1 MKNRLAG
8 ALCALLLLS
17 VAVAPVSADSIT
29 IKFTRVIDPLGLSDE
44 DEVAGQLFVIVS
56 DTDLE
61 GNSMSNKVRFSFGNN
76 VGVQSSI
83 SEIYFD
89 DGTLLGISELINDDD
104 FTDFVP
110 GEGSPGNLP
119 GGENLVP
126 PFETTAGFLA
136 DAQGNPSN
144 GVDKAGELV
153 HIIFNLIDDQD
164 YADVLNAIELAGA
177 EGGLRM
183 GLHVRS
189 IGDNE
194 DSASYVNIPN
204 IIVPTP
210 SAALGGLALMGLA
223 LCARRRI

>member
-1 MKNRLAG
+1 MRGKYVAALG
-8 ALCALLLLS
+8 AAALLMS
-17 VAVAPVSADSIT
+17 AAAPASADSIT
-29 IKFTRVIDPLGLSDE
+29 IKFTRVIEPLGLSEE
-44 DEVAGQLFVIVS
+44 DQVAGQLFVIVA
-56 DTDLE
+56 DTDENGDTLAS
-61 GNSMSNKVRFSFGNN
+61 GQVRFSFGND

-89 DGTLLGISELINDDD
+89 DGTLLDIAELINDDD
-104 FTDFVP
+104 FTAFVP

-119 GGENLVP
+119 GGENLDP

-136 DAQGNPSN
+136 DAQGNPGN

-153 HIIFNLIDDQD
+153 HIIFDLKDNQD
-164 YADVLNAIELAGA
+164 YADVLNAIKLGGA
-177 EGGLRM
+177 EGGLRF

-189 IGDNE
+189 IGENE
-194 DSASYVNIPN
+194 DSASYVNIPV
-204 IIVPTP
+204 VPTP